1 MTPITTSFDVRINIK
16 RPFFTKNISADDL
29 SKITETSSLKYESL
43 KTVGPQGYSDTAE
56 PSSQQGLDSL
66 SAVME
71 EMDAIYDEFE
81 DIASKAAEE
90 MNKIVFTY
98 DISLQEN
105 EMIANAE
112 RALFG
117 SASGVITFAKYQ
129 KILSYEQVLN
139 RQISETMASNGG
151 MLNVG

>member
-1 MTPITTSFDVRINIK
+1 MTPIATSFDVRINIK
-16 RPFFTKNISADDL
+16 RPFITKNISADDL

-43 KTVGPQGYSDTAE
+43 KTVGPQGYSDTVE